1 MTVADILLEGIMVQ
15 SLSEVCLLKKKKT
28 VFFPGV
34 LYLFHSG
41 SSHGH

>member
-1 MTVADILLEGIMVQ
+1 MTIADILLEGIMVQ
-15 SLSEVCLLKKKKT
+15 SLSEVCLLKKKNS
-28 VFFPGV
+28 FFPGV